1 MLLFIYM
8 NIRQLQNEA
17 VFLLA
22 VQMPDTKAG
31 RSHWIRLAAVHK
43 ASKYDA

>member
-1 MLLFIYM
+1 MILFIYKYQA
-8 NIRQLQNEA
+8 IENES
-17 VFLLA
+17 VLLLV

-31 RSHWIRLAAVHK
+31 RFHWIRLAAVHK